1 MDEVNYILLIIGLV
15 AFTLLFGGHNNQLKI
30 EYNLNYFD
38 NINKIIYYEQKMQ
51 RFNTQYNFNDKNYIN
66 IEDYI
71 VTSQIIIPNLVD
83 MFFIKIKP
91 KSLFDIEDIFK
102 LDKKE
107 HIMIVF
113 NNYNTNYNLIELVIR
128 IEANSAYFY
137 SLDKKISVVSI
148 YDLFNNSD
156 QTINLTLFFMKRPYW
171 YK

>member
-51 RFNTQYNFNDKNYIN
+51 KFNTQYNFKDKNYIN
-66 IEDYI
+66 IEDFI
-71 VTSQIIIPNLVD
+71 STSQIIVPNLVD

-91 KSLFDIEDIFK
+91 RSPFIIDDIFT
-102 LDKKE
+102 LNNKE

-113 NNYNTNYNLIELVIR
+113 NYNNTKYNSIELI
-128 IEANSAYFY
+128 IGTENNNAYFY
-137 SLDKKISVVSI
+137 NIDKKISIVSI
-148 YDLFNNSD
+148 YNLYNNSD
-156 QTINLTLFFMKRPYW
+156 QTLNITLFFIKRPYW
-171 YK
+171 HI

>member
-51 RFNTQYNFNDKNYIN
+51 KFNTQYNFNDNNYIN

-71 VTSQIIIPNLVD
+71 STSQIIIPNLVD
-83 MFFIKIKP
+83 MFFIKMKP
-91 KSLFDIEDIFK
+91 KSIFIIGDIFK
-102 LDKKE
+102 LEKKE

-113 NNYNTNYNLIELVIR
+113 NNYNTNYSSIELI
-128 IEANSAYFY
+128 IGTEKDGAYFY
-137 SLDKKISVVSI
+137 GLDKKISVVSI
-148 YDLFNNSD
+148 YDLYNNSD
-156 QTINLTLFFMKRPYW
+156 QTLNITLFFMKRPYW
-171 YK
+171 HV